1 MKLLSSKLFLPLA
14 IGIIII
20 GTAIFFFWND
30 IGSILGINNTYNVP
44 IKDFRGVSISFV
56 AGTRTVSIPPKFSD
70 DVLNYL
76 KQEMTEAGG
85 MPLKIERK
93 GNVLPFGIP

>member
-1 MKLLSSKLFLPLA
+1 MQLLSSKIFIPVIVA
-14 IGIIII
+14 VIII
-20 GTAIFFFWND
+20 GVAVFFFWND
-30 IGSILGINNTYNVP
+30 IGSVLGISNVYNAP
-44 IKDFRGVSISFV
+44 IKDYKGVSISFV

-76 KQEMTEAGG
+76 KQEMTETGG